1 MTTPVLLD
9 LAVALLVVAVV
20 VLGAR
25 AGWRTGAS
33 RSVLSLAGMLAGLVL
48 GLAASTWLVGEQ
60 LSVLLRLVL
69 VAVCAVGGAL
79 VGSGLG
85 GAVGDLLGRALSRLH
100 LGLVDRGAGA
110 VVRGLVA
117 LVVCSLVAGLSL
129 ALAPPSSALARSTAL
144 ARLADAVPPARS
156 VVDDVRQVLP
166 TSAGGDLLALVPASS
181 SASDAPDEAQLR
193 AVAAQAG
200 PSVVRVQA
208 PVCGTSSRYSQ
219 GTGFT
224 AAAQDGERFVI
235 TNAHVVG
242 QARDV
247 TVSGEQGESRA
258 RVVVADSA
266 ADIAV
271 LAVDGDT
278 GPALPLASGT
288 ASNGTPV
295 VVLGHPED
303 GPLTATAGVVV
314 QRLPVSTVDESTV
327 VSGSLPLG
335 SASDLREVYRL
346 AADVKHGNSG
356 SPLLTT
362 DGTVVGVVNAAG
374 LGASGTG
381 YALLLDAVRADLAT
395 AASSSSTT
403 TTGAT
408 GGC

>member
-1 MTTPVLLD
+1 MSDPVLLD

-33 RSVLSLAGMLAGLVL
+33 RSVLSLAGLLAGLVL

-69 VAVCAVGGAL
+69 VAACALGGAL

-85 GAVGDLLGRALSRLH
+85 GAVGDMLGRALSRLH
-100 LGLVDRGAGA
+100 LGVVDRGAGA

-117 LVVCSLVAGLSL
+117 LVVCSLLAGLSL

-156 VVDDVRQVLP
+156 VVDDVRRVLP
-166 TSAGGDLLALVPASS
+166 TAAGGDLLALVPASS
-181 SASDAPDEAQLR
+181 SAADAPDEAQLR
-193 AVAAQAG
+193 SVAALAG
-200 PSVVRVQA
+200 PSTVRVEA
-208 PVCGTSSRYSQ
+208 PVCGTAGRYSQ
-219 GTGFT
+219 GTGFV
-224 AAAQDGERFVI
+224 AAAQDGERFVV

-258 RVVVADSA
+258 RVLVADSA
-266 ADIAV
+266 ADVAV

-288 ASNGTPV
+288 VGGGTPV

-303 GPLTATAGVVV
+303 GPLTATSGVVV
-314 QRLPVSTVDESTV
+314 QRLPVSTLDESTTA
-327 VSGSLPLG
+327 SGG
-335 SASDLREVYRL
+335 STLDAASGLREVYRL
-346 AADVKHGNSG
+346 AADVRHGNSG

-374 LGASGTG
+374 LGAPGTG

-395 AASSSSTT
+395 AASSTAA
-403 TTGAT
+403 TTGAP